1 MVNKY
6 AHISQAD
13 YETVAGP
20 DWPPFDCFQLHDN
33 VPVSVYKEIDNMLR
47 PVEGFS
53 HPTFC
58 VLPFYAIEYPGKTP
72 CCLISKAQ
80 PLKEIQQQMLS
91 EQRPKSCNKCWNLE
105 DAGLKSDRL
114 LKIETLDHFSNI
126 DLEQLITQSR
136 LEKNE
141 IIHYKIDTSNTCN
154 AACVTC
160 GGDFSSTWNKL
171 LHKNNLPAQ
180 KNWKILPDQ
189 TADWINYSGA
199 KSLSFRGGE
208 PFLSDTNFYIL
219 EQLIK
224 HNNTDCFVSFV
235 TNGSFSLN
243 ARQKEILAKFK
254 NLNFCFSIDGIG
266 PVFEY
271 LRWPLKWADIENN
284 ISWCQAN
291 NVKVSVSYTL
301 SNINLLYHT
310 TTTQWFTDHNI
321 NYLVNPVYSPGHFRP
336 ESLSAEIKQQLGQ
349 RHGNDAISQWLV
361 HSPSDDQLFAKFQVE
376 IAKQDHMKNISMQ
389 DYLPE
394 LAELLKW

>member
-1 MVNKY
+1 
-6 AHISQAD
+6 
-13 YETVAGP
+13 VAGP
-20 DWPPFDCFQLHDN
+20 DWPLFDCFQLHDN
-33 VPVSVYKEIDNMLR
+33 VSVSVYKEIDRMIR

-58 VLPFYAIEYPGKTP
+58 VLPFYAMEYPNNTP
-72 CCLISKAQ
+72 CCLMSGVE
-80 PLKEIQQQMLS
+80 PLKGIQQQMLS

-114 LKIETLDHFSNI
+114 IKNETLDYFSNI
-126 DLEQLITQSR
+126 DLEQLITRSQIG
-136 LEKNE
+136 KNE

-160 GGDFSSTWNKL
+160 GGGSSSTWNKL
-171 LHKNNLPAQ
+171 LQKNNLPAK

-189 TADWINYSGA
+189 TVDWINYSGA

-219 EQLIK
+219 EQLIE

-235 TNGSFSLN
+235 TNGSFSLS
-243 ARQKEILAKFK
+243 RHQKEILSKFS

-271 LRWPLKWADIENN
+271 IRWPLKWADIETN
-284 ISWCQAN
+284 ISWCKTN

-301 SNINLLYHT
+301 SNMNLLYHA
-310 TTTQWFTDHNI
+310 TTTQWFDDHDI
-321 NYLVNPVYSPGHFRP
+321 NYLVNPVYSPSHFRP
-336 ESLSAEIKQQLGQ
+336 ESLPAKIKQQLGQ
-349 RHGNDAISQWLV
+349 QHDSDAIGQWLA
-361 HSPSDDQLFAKFQVE
+361 HSPSDDQLFAKFQIE
-376 IAKQDHMKNISMQ
+376 IAKQDRMKNISMR

-394 LAELLKW
+394 LAELLK

>member
-1 MVNKY
+1 M
-6 AHISQAD
+6 
-13 YETVAGP
+13 AGP
-20 DWPPFDCFQLHDN
+20 DWPLFDCFQLHDN
-33 VPVSVYKEIDNMLR
+33 VPVSVYKEIDRMIR

-58 VLPFYAIEYPGKTP
+58 VLPFYAMECPNNTP
-72 CCLISKAQ
+72 CCLMSGVE
-80 PLKEIQQQMLS
+80 PLKGIQQQMLS

-114 LKIETLDHFSNI
+114 IKNETLDYFSNI

-136 LEKNE
+136 LGKNE

-160 GGDFSSTWNKL
+160 GGGSSSTWNKL
-171 LHKNNLPAQ
+171 LQKNNLPAK

-189 TADWINYSGA
+189 TVDWINYSGA

-219 EQLIK
+219 EQLIE

-235 TNGSFSLN
+235 TNGSFSLS
-243 ARQKEILAKFK
+243 RHQKEILSKFS

-271 LRWPLKWADIENN
+271 IRWPLKWADIETN
-284 ISWCQAN
+284 ISWCKTN

-301 SNINLLYHT
+301 SNMNLLYHA
-310 TTTQWFTDHNI
+310 TTTQWFDDHDI
-321 NYLVNPVYSPGHFRP
+321 NYLVNPVYFPGHFRP
-336 ESLSAEIKQQLGQ
+336 ESLPAKIKQQLGQ
-349 RHGNDAISQWLV
+349 QHDSDAIGQWLA
-361 HSPSDDQLFAKFQVE
+361 HSPSDDQLFAKFQIE
-376 IAKQDHMKNISMQ
+376 IAKQDRMKNISMR

-394 LAELLKW
+394 LAELVK

>member
-1 MVNKY
+1 M
-6 AHISQAD
+6 
-13 YETVAGP
+13 AGT

-33 VPVSVYKEIDNMLR
+33 VPKFVYEEVNHMLR

-58 VLPFYAIEYPGKTP
+58 VLPFYAMEYPKKTP
-72 CCLISKAQ
+72 CCLMSGVESLEQ
-80 PLKEIQQQMLS
+80 IQQQMLS
-91 EQRPKSCNKCWNLE
+91 GQRPRSCKKCWNLE

-114 LKIETLDHFSNI
+114 IKNETLDYFSNT
-126 DLEQLITQSR
+126 DLEQLITQSQ
-136 LEKNE
+136 LGKNE

-154 AACVTC
+154 AACITC
-160 GGDFSSTWNKL
+160 GGHSSSTWNKL
-171 LHKNNLPAQ
+171 LHKNNLSAK

-189 TADWINYSGA
+189 TANWINYSSA
-199 KSLSFRGGE
+199 KSLLFRGGE

-219 EQLIK
+219 EQLIE

-243 ARQKEILAKFK
+243 TRQKEILAKFK
-254 NLNFCFSIDGIG
+254 NLNLCFSIDGVG

-284 ISWCQAN
+284 ILWSQTTNA
-291 NVKVSVSYTL
+291 KVSVSYPL
-301 SNINLLYHT
+301 SNVNLLYHAET
-310 TTTQWFTDHNI
+310 IKWFKDQTL
-321 NYLVNPVYSPGHFRP
+321 NYVTGVVYFPEHFRP
-336 ESLSAEIKQQLGQ
+336 QSLPSTVKQCLSQ
-349 RHGNDAISQWLV
+349 RSDSDAMVPWLT
-361 HSPSDDQLFAKFQVE
+361 HSLDDEKHYKQFQKE
-376 IAKQDHMKNISMQ
+376 IAKQDSMKNINIR

>member
-1 MVNKY
+1 M
-6 AHISQAD
+6 
-13 YETVAGP
+13 AGP
-20 DWPPFDCFQLHDN
+20 DWPLFDCFQLHDN
-33 VPVSVYKEIDNMLR
+33 VPVSVYKEIDRMIR

-58 VLPFYAIEYPGKTP
+58 VLPFYAMEYPNNTP
-72 CCLISKAQ
+72 CCLMSGVE
-80 PLKEIQQQMLS
+80 PLKGIQQQMLS

-114 LKIETLDHFSNI
+114 IKNETLDYFSNI

-136 LEKNE
+136 LGKNE

-160 GGDFSSTWNKL
+160 GGGSSSTWNKL
-171 LHKNNLPAQ
+171 LQKNNLPAK

-189 TADWINYSGA
+189 TVDWINYSGA

-219 EQLIK
+219 EQLIE

-235 TNGSFSLN
+235 TNGSFSLS
-243 ARQKEILAKFK
+243 RHQKEILSKFS

-271 LRWPLKWADIENN
+271 IRWPLKWADIETN
-284 ISWCQAN
+284 ISWCKTN

-301 SNINLLYHT
+301 SNMNLLYHA
-310 TTTQWFTDHNI
+310 TTTQWFDDHDI
-321 NYLVNPVYSPGHFRP
+321 NYLVNPVYFPGHFRP
-336 ESLSAEIKQQLGQ
+336 ESLPAKIKQQLSQ
-349 RHGNDAISQWLV
+349 QHDSDAISQWLA
-361 HSPSDDQLFAKFQVE
+361 HSPGDDRLFTKFQIE
-376 IAKQDHMKNISMQ
+376 IAKQDRMKNISMR

-394 LAELLKW
+394 LAELLK

>member
-1 MVNKY
+1 
-6 AHISQAD
+6 
-13 YETVAGP
+13 VAGP
-20 DWPPFDCFQLHDN
+20 DWPSFDCFQLHDN
-33 VPVSVYKEIDNMLR
+33 VPVSVYKEIDSMIR

-58 VLPFYAIEYPGKTP
+58 VLPFYAMEYPNNTP
-72 CCLISKAQ
+72 CCLMSGVES
-80 PLKEIQQQMLS
+80 LKGIQQQMLS

-114 LKIETLDHFSNI
+114 LKNETLDHFSNI

-160 GGDFSSTWNKL
+160 GGGSSSTWNKL
-171 LHKNNLPAQ
+171 LQKNNLPAK

-189 TADWINYSGA
+189 TVDWINYSSA
-199 KSLSFRGGE
+199 KSLTFRGGE

-219 EQLIK
+219 EQLIE

-235 TNGSFSLN
+235 TNGSFSLS
-243 ARQKEILAKFK
+243 RHQKEILLKFS

-271 LRWPLKWADIENN
+271 IRWPLKWTDIETN
-284 ISWCQAN
+284 ISWCKTN

-301 SNINLLYHT
+301 SNMNLLYHAI
-310 TTTQWFTDHNI
+310 TTQWFDDHDI
-321 NYLVNPVYSPGHFRP
+321 NYLVNPVYFPGHFRP
-336 ESLSAEIKQQLGQ
+336 ESLPAKIKQQLSQ
-349 RHGNDAISQWLV
+349 QHDSAAISQWLAQ
-361 HSPSDDQLFAKFQVE
+361 SPSDDQLFAKFQFE
-376 IAKQDHMKNISMQ
+376 IAKQDRMKNISMR

-394 LAELLKW
+394 LAELLK

>member
-1 MVNKY
+1 
-6 AHISQAD
+6 
-13 YETVAGP
+13 VAGP
-20 DWPPFDCFQLHDN
+20 DWPSFDCFQLHDN
-33 VPVSVYKEIDNMLR
+33 VSVSVYKEIDRMIR

-58 VLPFYAIEYPGKTP
+58 VLPFYAMEYPNNTP
-72 CCLISKAQ
+72 CCLMSGVE
-80 PLKEIQQQMLS
+80 PLKGIQQQMLS

-114 LKIETLDHFSNI
+114 IKNETLDYFSNI
-126 DLEQLITQSR
+126 DLEQLITRSQIG
-136 LEKNE
+136 KNE

-160 GGDFSSTWNKL
+160 GGGSSSTWNKL
-171 LHKNNLPAQ
+171 LQKNNLPAK

-189 TADWINYSGA
+189 TVDWINYSGA

-219 EQLIK
+219 EQLIE

-235 TNGSFSLN
+235 TNGSFSLS
-243 ARQKEILAKFK
+243 RHQKEILSKFS

-271 LRWPLKWADIENN
+271 IRWPLKWADIETN
-284 ISWCQAN
+284 ISWCKTN

-301 SNINLLYHT
+301 SNMNLLYHA
-310 TTTQWFTDHNI
+310 TTTQWFDDHDI
-321 NYLVNPVYSPGHFRP
+321 NYLVNPVYSPSHFRP
-336 ESLSAEIKQQLGQ
+336 ESLPAKIKQQLGQ
-349 RHGNDAISQWLV
+349 QHDSDAIGQWLA
-361 HSPSDDQLFAKFQVE
+361 HSPSDDQLFAKFQIE
-376 IAKQDHMKNISMQ
+376 IAKQDRMKNISMR

-394 LAELLKW
+394 LAELLK

>member
-1 MVNKY
+1 M
-6 AHISQAD
+6 
-13 YETVAGP
+13 AGP
-20 DWPPFDCFQLHDN
+20 DWPPFDCFQSHDN
-33 VPVSVYKEIDNMLR
+33 VPNFVYKEIDNMLR

-58 VLPFYAIEYPGKTP
+58 VLPFYAMEYPDETP
-72 CCLISKAQ
+72 CCLMSRIES
-80 PLKEIQQQMLS
+80 LKEIQQQMLLQ
-91 EQRPKSCNKCWNLE
+91 QRPESCKKCWKLE

-114 LKIETLDHFSNI
+114 IKNETLDHFSNI
-126 DLEQLITQSR
+126 DLEQLITQSQ
-136 LEKNE
+136 LGKNE

-160 GGDFSSTWNKL
+160 NGDDSSTWNKL
-171 LHKNNLPAQ
+171 LQKNNLPVQ
-180 KNWKILPDQ
+180 KNWKILPEQ

-199 KSLSFRGGE
+199 RSLLFKGGE

-243 ARQKEILAKFK
+243 SRQTEILTKFK

-271 LRWPLKWADIENN
+271 VRWPLKWDDIKNN
-284 ISWCQAN
+284 IAWCRAN
-291 NVKVSVSYTL
+291 NIDVSVNYTL
-301 SNINLLYHT
+301 SNINLYYHT
-310 TTTQWFTDHNI
+310 QTTQWFRDQKI
-321 NYLVNPVYSPGHFRP
+321 NYLTNPVYTPVHFKP
-336 ESLSAEIKQQLGQ
+336 QSLSIDVKQKLSQQSNSDEI
-349 RHGNDAISQWLV
+349 APWLT
-361 HSPSDDQLFAKFQVE
+361 HSPTDDRLFEKFQIE
-376 IAKQDHMKNISMQ
+376 ITKQDRMKNISMQ